1 MKEVNNLIKE
11 EILSNWK
18 ENYESSLRM
27 TEYLKDGNRMF
38 RGRYLKLL
46 QIPKIYDSEDIKKF
60 EEIVSTTYRI
70 CEKMIQKYI
79 DDESYRD
86 IFPLFS
92 DKLKELILI
101 PRRYESIMPIARFDI
116 FYNEETKDFK
126 FCEINSDGTSG
137 AQEELSISEATL
149 KENAAVN
156 AIKDKYK
163 LEPFELYDTW
173 IDTFSEIYKTYHKAV
188 ENPYIGIVDFLEK
201 GIINEFETFEERFR
215 KKGYDVEICEI
226 RDMKYINNELISPKG
241 HKVDVV
247 YRRAITSDIE
257 EEIDKV
263 QDFIKA
269 VKDDNV
275 CIIGPFCTHIPYSK
289 WLFIAMWDKRT
300 FDILNEE
307 EVKFIKDHVPKTYLL
322 SDEEVDLNEVKGN
335 KDKYVLKPV
344 DGYGSRN
351 VYVGKMCSEE
361 QWEKLINENTDG
373 NHIIQEFCQPYK
385 TENIYMPE
393 DKEFKLYS
401 NMPGLFSYNGK
412 FKGVYSRLS
421 DSEIISSDP
430 SQYNKKVAPTLKIIN

>member
-1 MKEVNNLIKE
+1 
-11 EILSNWK
+11 
-18 ENYESSLRM
+18 
-27 TEYLKDGNRMF
+27 
-38 RGRYLKLL
+38 
-46 QIPKIYDSEDIKKF
+46 
-60 EEIVSTTYRI
+60 
-70 CEKMIQKYI
+70 
-79 DDESYRD
+79 
-86 IFPLFS
+86 
-92 DKLKELILI
+92 
-101 PRRYESIMPIARFDI
+101 
-116 FYNEETKDFK
+116 
-126 FCEINSDGTSG
+126 
-137 AQEELSISEATL
+137 
-149 KENAAVN
+149 
-156 AIKDKYK
+156 
-163 LEPFELYDTW
+163 
-173 IDTFSEIYKTYHKAV
+173 
-188 ENPYIGIVDFLEK
+188 
-201 GIINEFETFEERFR
+201 
-215 KKGYDVEICEI
+215 
-226 RDMKYINNELISPKG
+226 MKYINNELISPKG

-300 FDILNEE
+300 FDILDEE